1 MPILQKRARSQKH
14 VLFWAVLMASVAA
27 SPMAAQAEAL
37 VPMTRLK
44 LTVVQFVTSL
54 GEYRN
59 WDALG
64 GEFDVAADGSI
75 NVPSLGPISIAN
87 MSADQLGSEI
97 ATRLQTKLGLL
108 EKPDAT
114 VQVVQYPPVY
124 VAGDVT
130 TPGEFAYRPGM
141 SVIQALAM
149 AGGERRMDM
158 ERGLS
163 ETIRLETDLLGYES
177 DIVRLQA
184 RLARLKAEF
193 TQESA
198 IEFPVV
204 LDPLDPVIAE
214 ILEQEKRIFA
224 AHGNEMAR
232 QKTGLIDLDALYEA
246 EIDALGQKLA
256 AVDEQITRTEQ
267 QVVSIREL
275 VAKGSATASRLSD
288 IERELANLRSERLDI
303 VISTM
308 TARENLNH
316 SQRELA
322 KIEDEQQSETS
333 RSLQEE
339 QGKLE
344 KILQQQAATRRML
357 VKSVETDNNLVLAG
371 QIQTTLA
378 YAIVRQKGEEV
389 ITLSATETSQ
399 LQPGDLIKV
408 TLVEASARPSDTAM
422 APAQ

>member
-193 TQESA
+193 THESA

-322 KIEDEQQSETS
+322 KIEDEQQSETA

-357 VKSVETDNNLVLAG
+357 VKSVETDNNMVLAG
-371 QIQTTLA
+371 QIQRTLA

-389 ITLSATETSQ
+389 ITLAATETSQ

-408 TLVEASARPSDTAM
+408 TLVEAPARPSDTAM